1 MRGGIDSITIKS
13 DDGDWI
19 IESVD
24 EYIYWIRYSRRRG
37 GYKIKT
43 TDNDYFIKDCCVN
56 AIIVKYQEDY

>member
-1 MRGGIDSITIKS
+1 MRGDIDKVTIKT
-13 DDGDWI
+13 DEGDWV

-24 EYIYWIRYSRRRG
+24 EYIYWIRYCWRQR

-43 TDNDYFIKDCCVN
+43 TDNDYFIKDEHVR